1 MGYPLNAI
9 TLVPAAKAELYLVQ
23 PDGTPFANQTVTLRG
38 GVYLEDNYCGED
50 VRMGPDS
57 NSLVPGNTDGTYTT
71 DGEGKLTVHM
81 TPPSSTPTATPAP
94 SPTQPWTTGS
104 SCAT

>member
-23 PDGTPFANQTVTLRG
+23 PDGTPFADQTVTLRG

-50 VRMGPDS
+50 VRMAPIPIAWFPAMRTGPTE
-57 NSLVPGNTDGTYTT
+57 PM
-71 DGEGKLTVHM
+71 GKA
-81 TPPSSTPTATPAP
+81 S
-94 SPTQPWTTGS
+94 
-104 SCAT
+104 

>member
-38 GVYLEDNYCGED
+38 GVYLEDNYCGAWFPAI
-50 VRMGPDS
+50 RTGP
-57 NSLVPGNTDGTYTT
+57 
-71 DGEGKLTVHM
+71 
-81 TPPSSTPTATPAP
+81 TPPMGKAS
-94 SPTQPWTTGS
+94 
-104 SCAT
+104 